1 MVKGAFWSPQPRQR
15 AFMERTEFEAL
26 YGGAAGGGKSDAL
39 LAEGL
44 RQVHLPHYRGLIL
57 RKTYP
62 QLAQLVDRSMELYRA
77 ACPGAVY
84 NQTRHYWQFPS
95 GAKIW
100 FGSMQHS
107 SDRIDY
113 QGKRFDYIAFD
124 ELTQFSWEEYSY
136 MFSRCRPG
144 GPGARCYIR
153 ASANPGGRGHG
164 WVKQRFVSAAPPMT
178 PIREESRLYL
188 PDGSVKTGSQS
199 RIFVPSTVFDNRI
212 LMDND
217 PGYAL
222 RLAMLPEAEKKALLY
237 GDWDSFSGQVFTEW
251 RNDPAGCRTRKHTH
265 VIEPFRIP
273 DGWSIY
279 RGFDFGYTR
288 PFSVG
293 WYAVDYDRRIYR
305 IRELYGCTDTPNE
318 GVRWEPGR
326 IAREIVRIE
335 KEDPNLRGRRIRG
348 IADPSIF
355 DESRGESI
363 AAMMERAGVFF
374 DRGDNHRLA
383 GKMQLHHRLAFDGE
397 GVPMLY
403 VFNTCRGFIRTL
415 PALTYS
421 TVDVEDI
428 DTSLE
433 DHIYDECRY
442 VLMEYPIT
450 PPEVP
455 ARPLQQDGPLEY
467 GRYDFNQWM

>member
-1 MVKGAFWSPQPRQR
+1 M
-15 AFMERTEFEAL
+15 
-26 YGGAAGGGKSDAL
+26 
-39 LAEGL
+39 
-44 RQVHLPHYRGLIL
+44 
-57 RKTYP
+57 
-62 QLAQLVDRSMELYRA
+62 
-77 ACPGAVY
+77 
-84 NQTRHYWQFPS
+84 
-95 GAKIW
+95 
-100 FGSMQHS
+100 
-107 SDRIDY
+107 
-113 QGKRFDYIAFD
+113 
-124 ELTQFSWEEYSY
+124 
-136 MFSRCRPG
+136 
-144 GPGARCYIR
+144 
-153 ASANPGGRGHG
+153 
-164 WVKQRFVSAAPPMT
+164 
-178 PIREESRLYL
+178 
-188 PDGSVKTGSQS
+188 
-199 RIFVPSTVFDNRI
+199 
-212 LMDND
+212 
-217 PGYAL
+217 
-222 RLAMLPEAEKKALLY
+222 
-237 GDWDSFSGQVFTEW
+237 
-251 RNDPAGCRTRKHTH
+251 
-265 VIEPFRIP
+265 
-273 DGWSIY
+273 
-279 RGFDFGYTR
+279 
-288 PFSVG
+288 
-293 WYAVDYDRRIYR
+293 
-305 IRELYGCTDTPNE
+305 
-318 GVRWEPGR
+318 
-326 IAREIVRIE
+326 RIE